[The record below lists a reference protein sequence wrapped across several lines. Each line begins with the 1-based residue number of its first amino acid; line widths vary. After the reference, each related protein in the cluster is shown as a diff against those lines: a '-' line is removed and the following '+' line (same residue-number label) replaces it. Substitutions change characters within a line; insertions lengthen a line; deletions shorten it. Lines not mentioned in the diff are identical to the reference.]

1 MQGVHVVTYTP
12 ETKDL
17 LLAAEKWVREELSTT
32 TIADAEEV
40 ITQMTRKLS
49 EHMMSTFAKK
59 LEPKSTYEGMR
70 IECECGGEAIFK
82 GYRRRWVRT
91 ICGDIRLSRAY
102 YHCPRC
108 HSGMSPWDREQG
120 LDERVW
126 SPGIKSIVSECCA
139 RLTYSEVSGLL
150 TRALGLNVEESSQQ
164 DIVADMGRRLRE
176 AEERNIDAC
185 FDEDVEVIVERS
197 PGRLYICIDA
207 AKAHTDGAW
216 HDIKTGV
223 IFEGE
228 RPADTSKSSR
238 DKMTN
243 AIYVAAQEGCD
254 EFGKRMY
261 ARAVLSGLLRA
272 GKVVVLGDG
281 AEWIWNLVALHF
293 PRCVQILDYYH
304 ACEHI
309 WELAAALYDEGT
321 PACKRWAK
329 EHCDRLKKSGPASL
343 LRSLRRRKGR
353 TKEQKEAIRL
363 QLGYFEAHKD
373 RMDYPAYIAEGMMI
387 GSGPVESAC
396 KVVVGQRLKQAGM
409 RWTKAGADSILAL
422 RTAVLS
428 GQTEHIHHF
437 ARAA

>member
-1 MQGVHVVTYTP
+1 MICSDGG
-12 ETKDL
+12 KDL
-17 LLAAEKWVREELSTT
+17 HLAAEKWVREELSAR
-32 TIADAEEV
+32 TIADAEEA
-40 ITQMTRKLS
+40 ITQMSRKLS
-49 EHMMSTFAKK
+49 EHMMVAFAKK

-70 IECECGGEAIFK
+70 IECECGGEAVFK
-82 GYRRRWVRT
+82 GYRPRWVRT
-91 ICGDIRLSRAY
+91 ICGDIRPSRAY
-102 YHCPRC
+102 YYCPEC
-108 HSGMSPWDREQG
+108 HSGVSPWDREQG
-120 LDERVW
+120 LGERVW
-126 SPGIKSIVSECCA
+126 SPGIKSLVSECCA

-150 TRALGLNVEESSQQ
+150 TRVLGFSVEESSQQ

-176 AEERNIDAC
+176 VEERDIAAC
-185 FDEDVEVIVERS
+185 FDDDTTVTVERS
-197 PGRLYICIDA
+197 PGRLYICMDA

-223 IFEGE
+223 VFEGE
-228 RPADTSKSSR
+228 RPFDTSESLR
-238 DKMTN
+238 DKMTKT
-243 AIYVAAQEGCD
+243 IYIAAQEGCD

-261 ARAVLSGLLRA
+261 ARAVMSGLLRA

-309 WELAAALYDEGT
+309 WELASVLYGEGT

-329 EHCDRLKKSGPASL
+329 ERCDKLKECGPASL
-343 LRSLRRRKGR
+343 LRSLKRRKGR
-353 TKEQKEAIRL
+353 TEKQKEAIRL
-363 QLGYFEAHKD
+363 QRGYFEDHKH
-373 RMDYPAYIAEGMMI
+373 RMNYPAYIAEGIMI

-409 RWTKAGADSILAL
+409 RWTKTGADSILAL
-422 RTAVLS
+422 RTTVLS
-428 GQTEHIHHF
+428 GQTQIIQHL